1 MVTVKIGENYDYS
14 IKGEFPRKVKVLDQG
29 KDGKVRVLFIS
40 TGKQM
45 TVSKA
50 NLSPRYEG
58 SDERNPE
65 MAFQG
70 LSTELLKMFVSG
82 KLDAVSYMKYELEN
96 RGVKA

>member
-1 MVTVKIGENYDYS
+1 MVTVKTDETYDYS
-14 IKGEFPRKVKVLDQG
+14 IKGECPR
-29 KDGKVRVLFIS
+29 KVRVLDQQKDGRVRVLFCS

-50 NLSPRYEG
+50 HLSPHYAG

-65 MAFQG
+65 MALQG
-70 LSTELLKMFVSG
+70 VSTELLKQFASG
-82 KLDAVSYMKYELEN
+82 KLDALSYIKYELEN